1 MVVLNPFDLFFSF
14 SLTLFI
20 LSFAHILL
28 IPKTPKRKHYG
39 PPTYPI
45 LGCLISF
52 YKNRRRLLDWYT
64 DLLARSPSQT
74 IEVTRLGARRIIL
87 TANPANVEYILK
99 TNFHNFP
106 KGEPLNEILGDLL
119 GHGIFNVDGE
129 LWATQRKLASHE
141 FTTKS
146 LKEFVVKALEDEV
159 EGRLI
164 PLLQAAAQT
173 NQIIDLQ
180 EVLKRLTY
188 DTICKVSLGS
198 DPNCL
203 DLSAPI
209 PPLIKAFDSAAAIS
223 AMRATSPVYLI
234 WKLKRALNI
243 GSEQQLKQS
252 INTVHSVVQDI
263 IDDKQKALAEGQA
276 PNEDLLSRFLSAGH
290 DRQLA
295 RDMVVS
301 FIMAGRDTTAAAMTW
316 LFYLLSAVD
325 PTAREEIRAELA
337 WAATHVD
344 DSSHGPCPGQL
355 GYEALRKDM
364 KYLQACLCE
373 TMRLYPPVAWDS
385 KHALND
391 DVLPDG
397 TKVNEG
403 DRVTYFPYGMGRME
417 TIWGKDWFEFRP
429 DRWFDQTGRD
439 DQPVQGGE
447 KSKRFKM
454 RSPYEFPVFQAG
466 PRVCLGKEMAF
477 IQMKYVVASVISRFD
492 FEPVCSDPPVFVPLL
507 TAHMAGGFKV
517 RVKERRS

>member
-1 MVVLNPFDLFFSF
+1 MILNPFDLFFSL

-20 LSFAHILL
+20 LSLVHKLL
-28 IPKTPKRKHYG
+28 IPKAAKPKHYG

-52 YKNRRRLLDWYT
+52 YKNRRHLLDWYT
-64 DLLARSPSQT
+64 DLLARSPGQT
-74 IEVTRLGARRIIL
+74 IEVVRLGVRRIIL

-164 PLLQAAAQT
+164 PLLQAAAQK

-188 DTICKVSLGS
+188 DTICKISLGT

-203 DLSAPI
+203 DLSVPI

-243 GSEQQLKQS
+243 GSEQELRRS
-252 INTVHSVVQDI
+252 IDTVHTLVQDI

-290 DRQLA
+290 DGQLA

-316 LFYLLSAVD
+316 LFWLLSTVD
-325 PTAREEIRAELA
+325 PVVPQSIRTELA
-337 WAATHVD
+337 QGSVR
-344 DSSHGPCPGQL
+344 PGQL
-355 GYEALRKDM
+355 GYEAVKKGM
-364 KYLQACLCE
+364 PYLHACLCE
-373 TMRLYPPVAWDS
+373 AMRLYPPVAWDS
-385 KHALND
+385 KHAADD

-397 TKVNEG
+397 TPIQKG

-417 TIWGKDWFEFRP
+417 TIWGEDRFKFRP
-429 DRWFDQTGRD
+429 DRWFEPANEKGDKNGR
-439 DQPVQGGE
+439 PLKVV
-447 KSKRFKM
+447 
-454 RSPYEFPVFQAG
+454 SPYMFPVFQAG

-477 IQMKYVVASVISRFD
+477 IQMKHVVASIISRFN
-492 FEPVCSDPPVFVPLL
+492 FEPVCLDPPVFVPLL

-517 RVKERRS
+517 RVKEIKGTDK